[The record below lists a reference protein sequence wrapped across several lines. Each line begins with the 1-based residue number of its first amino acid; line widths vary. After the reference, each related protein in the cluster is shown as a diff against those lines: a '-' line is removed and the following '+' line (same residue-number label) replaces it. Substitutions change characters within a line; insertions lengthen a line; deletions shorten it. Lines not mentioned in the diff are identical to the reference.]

1 MAEETGYPEEGELV
15 LCTVKDIMK
24 AIIFV
29 NLDEYNKTGVVT
41 TAEIA
46 PGRIRNIRDYVT
58 VNKKI
63 VCKVMRVNREK
74 GNIDLSLRRV
84 SQKDTREVLEE
95 YKKEKDAFLILKIVL
110 KEKAAQAAEK
120 IKGKFSSL
128 VEFIEKAKSDPSL
141 INEIASKE
149 DAEKI
154 VELLKERTK
163 EKKYEHRA
171 ILIISSKAPEGVSL
185 IKNALLAAKGTKI
198 SYLGAPHYSIV
209 AESSN
214 PKDAEKKLREAIA
227 IITEKIKASGGK
239 IEVKEE

>member
-1 MAEETGYPEEGELV
+1 MQDFPEEGEFV
-15 LCTVKDIMK
+15 LCTVTRIMGTTV
-24 AIIFV
+24 FV
-29 NLDEYNKTGVVT
+29 LIEKYNLEGVVST
-41 TAEIA
+41 FEVA

-110 KEKAAQAAEK
+110 GEKAAQAAEK
-120 IKGKFSSL
+120 IKGKYSSL
-128 VEFIEKAKSDPSL
+128 LEFIEKAKSDPSV
-141 INEIASKE
+141 ISEFASKE

-163 EKKYEHRA
+163 EKKYEHKA
-171 ILIISSKAPEGVSL
+171 ILTISSKAPNGVSI
-185 IKNALLAAKGTKI
+185 IKNALLAAKGVKI
-198 SYLGAPHYSIV
+198 AYLGAPHYSII
-209 AESSN
+209 AESNN
-214 PKDAEKKLREAIA
+214 PKDAEKKLKEAIE
-227 IITEKIKASGGK
+227 IITEKIKVSGGK